1 MEEIKFIGGEK
12 FLVDKITSTARI
24 YKAKLHVS
32 TGQFSFIE
40 VEMEAESKEI
50 IEVNNKLQDYYE
62 KRLKA
67 KF

>member
-1 MEEIKFIGGEK
+1 MEPEK
-12 FLVDKITSTARI
+12 KT
-24 YKAKLHVS
+24 YKAKLHVA